1 MRRTLALVALVA
13 LSGCARSAPGFS
25 LGKYARSNGGE
36 QVRLEGAVGGV
47 YTRQTEPDGPGDE
60 EDEYLAIPLVEAAGT
75 IRLHEL
81 YGVTVSASTGL
92 LTVEG
97 QLRFGD
103 PAFAFGILHG
113 AGIGV
118 VGINGDPLVQINLV
132 GGVFTQIGLDTQNFL
147 LLGARYVFDDVHG
160 DATMGLAPTTTEN
173 GLHYLDLGVGWLG
186 QLFSLFGIGAELHG
200 GLIVPVDGDPP
211 GWFILPTLTLHA
223 AF

>member
-1 MRRTLALVALVA
+1 MRWTVALIALVALG
-13 LSGCARSAPGFS
+13 GCVRSAPGFS
-25 LGKYARSNGGE
+25 LGKYARSNAAE

-47 YTRQTEPDGPGDE
+47 YTRETEPGTPGGD

-81 YGVTVSASTGL
+81 YGVTVTASTGL

-103 PAFAFGILHG
+103 PDFAFGVLHG

-118 VGINGDPLVQINLV
+118 IGINGDPLVQINLV
-132 GGVFTQIGLDTQNFL
+132 GGVFTQIGIATNHWL

-160 DATMGLAPTTTEN
+160 DATTMAGMANEN

-186 QLFSLFGIGAELHG
+186 QLFTLFGIGAELHG
-200 GLIVPVDGDPP
+200 GLIAPVDGDPV
-211 GWFILPTLTLHA
+211 GWFILPTVTLHA